1 MEAEINEAFED
12 ISRKLFRN
20 SLNYCAT
27 FKLFPCGKTAG
38 RSLQDLVQMKF
49 GDHAVVGGSAV
60 STTKQV
66 IDELSAALVY
76 RGDHGS
82 YPSPD
87 YLESNESKEDCKG
100 IISSIQKILDRS
112 VRVVAFRLKE
122 GHPFYPVFWDFAFL
136 IETDQESI
144 LLIASSSD

>member
-12 ISRKLFRN
+12 VSRKLFRN
-20 SLNYCAT
+20 SMNYCAT

-76 RGDHGS
+76 RGYHGS

-100 IISSIQKILDRS
+100 
-112 VRVVAFRLKE
+112 VV
-122 GHPFYPVFWDFAFL
+122 
-136 IETDQESI
+136 
-144 LLIASSSD
+144 

>member
-1 MEAEINEAFED
+1 
-12 ISRKLFRN
+12 
-20 SLNYCAT
+20 
-27 FKLFPCGKTAG
+27 
-38 RSLQDLVQMKF
+38 MKF
-49 GDHAVVGGSAV
+49 GDHAVVGGSAL

-66 IDELSAALVY
+66 IDELSAALNY
-76 RGDHGS
+76 RGYHGS

>member
-1 MEAEINEAFED
+1 MEAEINEAYED
-12 ISRKLFRN
+12 VSRKLFRN

-49 GDHAVVGGSAV
+49 GDHAVVGESAL
-60 STTKQV
+60 STTQQV

-87 YLESNESKEDCKG
+87 YLESNESMEDCKG

-112 VRVVAFRLKE
+112 VRVVAFRLKK
-122 GHPFYPVFWDFAFL
+122 GHPFYPVF
-136 IETDQESI
+136 
-144 LLIASSSD
+144 

>member
-1 MEAEINEAFED
+1 
-12 ISRKLFRN
+12 
-20 SLNYCAT
+20 
-27 FKLFPCGKTAG
+27 
-38 RSLQDLVQMKF
+38 MKF
-49 GDHAVVGGSAV
+49 GDHAVVGESAL
-60 STTKQV
+60 STTRQV
-66 IDELSAALVY
+66 IDELSGALVY

-87 YLESNESKEDCKG
+87 YLESNESKEDCNG
-100 IISSIQKILDRS
+100 IISSIQRILDRS
-112 VRVVAFRLKE
+112 VRVVAFRLKK